1 MSFPSS
7 PSNNQTSIVNGITFT
22 YNSSRNTWTRQ
33 QTSISSAGLDDYART
48 TANTATNNIVILQGV
63 NTTQNTR
70 LSVVEGGLIS
80 ANANTIYLNS
90 LITTNNTRI
99 SVVEGGLITA
109 NANSAYL
116 TNVNTTQNTNI
127 TFATSLAQAA
137 FDKANTGVTTSIDD
151 YARNTA
157 NTATNNITIL
167 QGVNATQNANITYVI
182 SLAQAAY
189 NQANTGGG
197 GSSNVTI
204 ATSDSFVGDGS
215 NVAYI
220 LSVSPSSK
228 DYTFVNFD
236 GTVQLRSSYSLSG
249 NTITF
254 TEAPLAGENIEVT
267 SFSANSSL
275 SGASSGTTIG
285 KAIAMSIIFGG

>member
-1 MSFPSS
+1 MAFPSS
-7 PSNNQTSIVNGITFT
+7 PVNGQTSTVDGITYT
-22 YNSSRNTWTRQ
+22 YASATNSWKRQ
-33 QTSISSAGLDDYART
+33 SFLVTDIVDTSA
-48 TANTATNNIVILQGV
+48 TANTVILQGV
-63 NTTQNTR
+63 NVTQNTR
-70 LSVVEGGLIS
+70 ITS
-80 ANANTIYLNS
+80 ADNTATAAYAKAN
-90 LITTNNTRI
+90 
-99 SVVEGGLITA
+99 
-109 NANSAYL
+109 
-116 TNVNTTQNTNI
+116 
-127 TFATSLAQAA
+127 AA
-137 FDKANTGVTTSIDD
+137 FDKANTGVSTSTDD
-151 YARNTA
+151 YARATS

-167 QGVNATQNANITYVI
+167 QGVNTTQNTNITFATG
-182 SLAQAAY
+182 LAQAAFDK
-189 NQANTGGG
+189 ANTGTSGG
-197 GSSNVTI
+197 NSNVTI